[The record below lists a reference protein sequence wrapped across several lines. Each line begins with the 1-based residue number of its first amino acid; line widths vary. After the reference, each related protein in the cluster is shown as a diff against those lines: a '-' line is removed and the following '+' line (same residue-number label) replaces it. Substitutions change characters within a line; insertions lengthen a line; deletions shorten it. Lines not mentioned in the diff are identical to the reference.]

1 MGICSKLAL
10 FEKVGGWKV
19 TDVGNVKKNQI
30 INWINFKKEAI
41 RVIVASKEIER
52 KLIAKK
58 TYLATKIVI
67 KGINREK
74 TEGRISLKTKTINRK
89 EQKENAR

>member
-19 TDVGNVKKNQI
+19 ADVGNVKKNKI
-30 INWINFKKEAI
+30 INWINFEKEAI
-41 RVIVASKEIER
+41 RVIVASKKIER
-52 KLIAKK
+52 KLIAKE
-58 TYLATKIVI
+58 TYLTAKIVI
-67 KGINREK
+67 KGLNREK